1 MDFRKKLK
9 TRLCVGI
16 TYIILG
22 IAMTAVSIL
31 SKTENQFIS
40 SLGLAFVVLGIVRIR
55 NYFIITKN
63 DETVRKQEIAETDE
77 RNLSIANKARSAAFI
92 LYVFIAALFVIVMGI
107 IGKFEVA
114 QWASYSVTLLVA
126 IYWIFYFIYQ
136 KKS

>member
-22 IAMTAVSIL
+22 IAMIAVSIL

-55 NYFIITKN
+55 NYFIITKS
-63 DETVRKQEIAETDE
+63 DESVRKQEIAETDE

>member
-1 MDFRKKLK
+1 MRFRKKLK

-22 IAMTAVSIL
+22 IAMIAVSIL

-55 NYFIITKN
+55 NYFIITKS
-63 DETVRKQEIAETDE
+63 DESVRKQEIAETDE

-114 QWASYSVTLLVA
+114 QWASYSVDLLVA

>member
-22 IAMTAVSIL
+22 IAMIAVSIL

-55 NYFIITKN
+55 NYFIITKS
-63 DETVRKQEIAETDE
+63 DESVRKQEIAETDE

-114 QWASYSVTLLVA
+114 QWASYSVDLIVA

>member
-107 IGKFEVA
+107 IGKSEIS

>member
-22 IAMTAVSIL
+22 IAMIAVSIL

-55 NYFIITKN
+55 NYFIITKS
-63 DETVRKQEIAETDE
+63 DESVRKQEIAETDE

-114 QWASYSVTLLVA
+114 QWASYSVALLVA